1 MGAQFPSQST
11 PAGTCPR
18 APCGTSCPSNAAG
31 DVLLIRRSDN
41 QNWAVPGG
49 AIDLGESM
57 VQAAVRETK
66 EQTGIDCEITGL
78 VGIYTDPKHVI
89 LYTGNGEVR
98 QEFSIVSTARATGGA
113 AGSALGSR
121 QCVAAGGFRTSSWIT
136 ATGRRDG
143 MGTLWR
149 DEDGA
154 WRTTLRG
161 RQVLADPRINKGT
174 AFGGGER
181 HDLGLTGLIPAANF
195 TLEDQVARVYEQYRR
210 QPDDLARNVTLN
222 ALHDRNEVLFY
233 RLLTDHLSEM
243 VPVIYTPTVGLA
255 IEHYSHEYRRPRGI
269 YLSVDHPE
277 LIEASLLACDLG
289 PDDVDLIVATDGGA
303 ILGIGDWGV
312 GGIHIAVGKLA
323 LYTAAGGVD
332 PARTIPVMLDVGTDR
347 QSLLD
352 DPLYI
357 GNRHPRVPA
366 AEYDAFLD
374 EFVRAVGK
382 LFPLALLHWED
393 LGVANARRLLERY
406 RDERLTFNDDI
417 QGTGAV
423 NLAAVLAATRAT
435 GVPLAGHRIVIFGM
449 GTAGA
454 GIADQLTAAMVAE
467 GVPEEEARR
476 RFWAVDRQGLLTRDM
491 TGLSDLQRR
500 YARDP
505 AEVAD
510 WRRGGRLGEHAVPG
524 QRRVPAGPGVADGVS
539 LAEAVTRVHPT
550 VLIGTSTR
558 AGAFT
563 EAVVREMAAHAE
575 RPVILPM
582 SNPTALS
589 EAAPADLIRWTGG
602 RALVAAG
609 SPFSAVDHGGI
620 RYEIGQANNALI
632 FPGVGLGVIA
642 ARARRVT
649 DGMLLAA
656 ARAVADLVDIPAPG
670 APLLPRVADLRETSV
685 AVATAVARAAEAEG
699 VAFATLDADLA
710 GQVRALIWEPRYRP
724 VRSA

>member
-1 MGAQFPSQST
+1 M
-11 PAGTCPR
+11 R
-18 APCGTSCPSNAAG
+18 
-31 DVLLIRRSDN
+31 
-41 QNWAVPGG
+41 
-49 AIDLGESM
+49 
-57 VQAAVRETK
+57 
-66 EQTGIDCEITGL
+66 
-78 VGIYTDPKHVI
+78 
-89 LYTGNGEVR
+89 
-98 QEFSIVSTARATGGA
+98 
-113 AGSALGSR
+113 
-121 QCVAAGGFRTSSWIT
+121 
-136 ATGRRDG
+136 
-143 MGTLWR
+143 TLWR
-149 DEDGA
+149 DEDGG

-174 AFGGGER
+174 AFGVGER
-181 HDLGLTGLIPAANF
+181 RSLGLTGLMPAAYF
-195 TLEDQVARVYEQYRR
+195 TLDDQVARVYAQYRS

-233 RLLTDHLSEM
+233 RLLTGHLSEM
-243 VPVIYTPTVGLA
+243 LPIVYTPTVGQA
-255 IEHYSHEYRRPRGI
+255 IEHYSREYRRPRGI

-277 LIEASLLACDLG
+277 LIEASLLAADLG
-289 PDDVDLIVATDGGA
+289 PDEVDLIVATDAGA

-323 LYTAAGGVD
+323 VYTAAGGID

-382 LFPLALLHWED
+382 LFPNALLHWED

-406 RDERLTFNDDI
+406 RDGRLTFNDDI

-423 NLAAVLAATRAT
+423 NLAAVLAAARAT
-435 GVPLAGHRIVIFGM
+435 AVPLAGHRIVIFGM

-454 GIADQLTAAMVAE
+454 GIASQLTAAMVAE
-467 GVPEEEARR
+467 GMPEATARR

-491 TGLSDLQRR
+491 PALSDLQRG

-510 WRRGGRLGEHAVPG
+510 WSRGGRG
-524 QRRVPAGPGVADGVS
+524 
-539 LAEAVTRVHPT
+539 LAEVVARVHPT

-563 EAVVREMAAHAE
+563 EAVVRDMAAHAE

-602 RALVAAG
+602 RALVATG
-609 SPFSAVDHGGI
+609 SPFGAVDHGGI
-620 RYEIGQANNALI
+620 RYEISQANNALI
-632 FPGVGLGVIA
+632 FPGLGLGVIA

-656 ARAVADLVDIPAPG
+656 ARAVADLVDISTPG
-670 APLLPRVADLRETSV
+670 APLLPPVADLRDTSV
-685 AVATAVARAAEAEG
+685 AVAAAVARAAEAEG
-699 VAFATLDADLA
+699 VASATLDADLA
-710 GQVRALIWEPRYRP
+710 AELRALMWEPRYRP
-724 VRSA
+724 VRPA

>member
-1 MGAQFPSQST
+1 
-11 PAGTCPR
+11 
-18 APCGTSCPSNAAG
+18 
-31 DVLLIRRSDN
+31 
-41 QNWAVPGG
+41 
-49 AIDLGESM
+49 M
-57 VQAAVRETK
+57 VA
-66 EQTGIDCEITGL
+66 
-78 VGIYTDPKHVI
+78 
-89 LYTGNGEVR
+89 
-98 QEFSIVSTARATGGA
+98 
-113 AGSALGSR
+113 
-121 QCVAAGGFRTSSWIT
+121 
-136 ATGRRDG
+136 GRRNG
-143 MGTLWR
+143 MRTVWR

-174 AFGGGER
+174 AFSDSER
-181 HDLGLTGLIPAANF
+181 RGLGLTGLIPAAHF
-195 TLEDQVARVYEQYRR
+195 TLDDQVARVYAQYRR

-233 RLLTDHLSEM
+233 RLLTGHLSEM
-243 VPVIYTPTVGLA
+243 LPIVYTPTVGQA

-277 LIEASLLACDLG
+277 LIEASLLAFDLG
-289 PDDVDLIVATDGGA
+289 PEDVDLIVATDAGA

-312 GGIHIAVGKLA
+312 GGIHIAIGKLA
-323 LYTAAGGVD
+323 VYTAAGGID

-374 EFVRAVGK
+374 EFAGAVGK

-393 LGVANARRLLERY
+393 LAVANARRLLGRY

-423 NLAAVLAATRAT
+423 NLAAVLAAATVT
-435 GVPLAGHRIVIFGM
+435 GVPLTGHRIVIFGM

-454 GIADQLTAAMVAE
+454 GIADQLTAAMVA
-467 GVPEEEARR
+467 GGMPEAQARQR
-476 RFWAVDRQGLLTRDM
+476 LWAVDRQGLLTRDM
-491 TGLSDLQRR
+491 TELSDQQRR

-505 AEVAD
+505 AEVAG
-510 WRRGGRLGEHAVPG
+510 WRRGAPLGEHAVPG
-524 QRRVPAGPGVADGVS
+524 GAGPGGPAAANGIG
-539 LAEAVTRVHPT
+539 LAEVVARVRPT
-550 VLIGTSTR
+550 VLIGTSGR

-563 EAVVREMAAHAE
+563 EAVVRDMASHAE

-589 EAAPADLIRWTGG
+589 EAVPADLIRWTDG
-602 RALVAAG
+602 RALIATG
-609 SPFSAVDHGGI
+609 SPFDAVDHGGI

-632 FPGVGLGVIA
+632 FPGLGLGVIA

-656 ARAVADLVDIPAPG
+656 AHAVADLVDISVPG
-670 APLLPRVADLRETSV
+670 APLLPQVADLRETSV
-685 AVATAVARAAEAEG
+685 AVATVVARAAEAEG
-699 VAFATLDADLA
+699 VASATLDADLA
-710 GQVRALIWEPRYRP
+710 GQVRALMWEPRYWP
-724 VRSA
+724 VRPA